1 VRTERAALAVM
12 DRDRPREHPV
22 HSHQATDEHSPSAPP
37 GPAGLLAMGLAGG
50 LVPSPS
56 ALLVFLAA
64 LGLGH
69 PWFGV
74 ALVLAFGVGMAGT
87 LAATGLVVSRLRARA
102 ESRLRSAPRSRL
114 RPLLDATPV
123 LAATGVLVLGVLLTL
138 RGLGGPGPL

>member
-1 VRTERAALAVM
+1 
-12 DRDRPREHPV
+12 
-22 HSHQATDEHSPSAPP
+22 
-37 GPAGLLAMGLAGG
+37 MGLAGG